1 MTLGYHLTP
10 VRMTKIKIIK
20 TAYVE
25 EDVELGEHSSTA
37 GGSGN
42 LNSHFGNQY
51 GGFSEDWESVYLKT
65 QLYNFWALCLFLFFF
80 CYYCLVF

>member
-10 VRMTKIKIIK
+10 VRMTKVKIMR

-37 GGSGN
+37 GGSASWY
-42 LNSHFGNQY
+42 SHFGYQY
-51 GGFSEDWESVYLKT
+51 GNFSE
-65 QLYNFWALCLFLFFF
+65 N
-80 CYYCLVF
+80 